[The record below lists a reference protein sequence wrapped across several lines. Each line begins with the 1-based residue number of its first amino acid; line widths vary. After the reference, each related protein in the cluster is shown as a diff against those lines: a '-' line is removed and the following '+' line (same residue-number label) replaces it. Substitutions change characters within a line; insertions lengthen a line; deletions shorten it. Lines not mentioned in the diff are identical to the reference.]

1 MRARTRGALAH
12 PMEAPLNPKIQELVT
27 RLNRDPDSKIFLQ
40 LAEEYRKAGLL
51 EEALLVCKAGLKKHP
66 GYHSAR
72 VALGRIYLALNRLEE
87 ARAEFEAMVRAA
99 PDNLLANRMLG
110 DVLALGGDGAGAVER
125 YRAVLAFGPADAEIR
140 AKIEALERGEDAR
153 QIGRWG
159 NVPGAAAPAPQ
170 RAPAA
175 SANRAAGAATPRAG
189 AQAPP
194 RPSAAAT
201 SSAARFIAG
210 PAPDTTP
217 APSRSG
223 FRRYLPDD
231 ASAPDDAGSA
241 PARAEVPPAPA
252 PEVRSGA
259 SPGAPA
265 AAGVGPPSSA
275 RPPEYRRR
283 AAYVPP
289 PEVIRPPAAAPPPP
303 ARPAAAS
310 ADASAAPAAGSAPA
324 SRDSMSTHTL
334 AELYVRQG
342 FIDRAIDVYRR
353 MLHNDPSDP
362 VVNRRLA
369 ELAGQATGGSG
380 APAAVADAP
389 ASVVSVQAGAG
400 LAGAGAGT
408 VELLE
413 RWLKSI
419 QSGSRQ
425 G

>member
-12 PMEAPLNPKIQELVT
+12 PMEAPLNPKIQELVA

-110 DVLALGGDGAGAVER
+110 DVLALSGDVPGAIEH

-153 QIGRWG
+153 QIGRRS

-170 RAPAA
+170 RA
-175 SANRAAGAATPRAG
+175 R
-189 AQAPP
+189 
-194 RPSAAAT
+194 
-201 SSAARFIAG
+201 AG
-210 PAPDTTP
+210 PAP

-231 ASAPDDAGSA
+231 ASAPADAASA
-241 PARAEVPPAPA
+241 PARAAAPPPPPSRPAVAPLPERARAAVAPA
-252 PEVRSGA
+252 PEVRSSP

-265 AAGVGPPSSA
+265 AAAAGSPSSA
-275 RPPEYRRR
+275 RPAEYRRR
-283 AAYVPP
+283 AAYVPA
-289 PEVIRPPAAAPPPP
+289 PEVIRPPAEAPPVP
-303 ARPAAAS
+303 ARPAAAV
-310 ADASAAPAAGSAPA
+310 AEVSAAPAVGSTPA

-353 MLHNDPSDP
+353 MLHNDPTDP
-362 VVNRRLA
+362 AVNRRLA
-369 ELAGQATGGSG
+369 ELAGQVTGGSG

-389 ASVVSVQAGAG
+389 ASAVSVQAGAG
-400 LAGAGAGT
+400 LPGAQAGA
-408 VELLE
+408 VERLG

>member
-1 MRARTRGALAH
+1 MMRARTRGALAH

-110 DVLALGGDGAGAVER
+110 DVLALSGDAPGAIEH

-140 AKIEALERGEDAR
+140 ARIEALERGEDAR
-153 QIGRWG
+153 QIGRRR
-159 NVPGAAAPAPQ
+159 NAPGAAVAAPQ
-170 RAPAA
+170 RAPA
-175 SANRAAGAATPRAG
+175 
-189 AQAPP
+189 
-194 RPSAAAT
+194 
-201 SSAARFIAG
+201 G
-210 PAPDTTP
+210 PAPGPTT

-231 ASAPDDAGSA
+231 AGAPADAASA
-241 PARAEVPPAPA
+241 PARAAAPPPLPSRPAVAPA
-252 PEVRSGA
+252 PEVRSSP

-265 AAGVGPPSSA
+265 AAAAGSPSSA
-275 RPPEYRRR
+275 RPAEYRRR

-289 PEVIRPPAAAPPPP
+289 PEVIRPPTAAPPQP
-303 ARPAAAS
+303 ARPAAAV
-310 ADASAAPAAGSAPA
+310 AEASAAPAAGSISA

-353 MLHNDPSDP
+353 LLHNDPTDP
-362 VVNRRLA
+362 TANRRLA
-369 ELAGQATGGSG
+369 ELAGRLPGGSG
-380 APAAVADAP
+380 APAAAADAP
-389 ASVVSVQAGAG
+389 ASAVSVQAGAG
-400 LAGAGAGT
+400 LPGAQAGA
-408 VELLE
+408 VERLE